1 MSNPVK
7 QFILK
12 AKENPAFIQK
22 IAALKTR
29 EEIVEAAK
37 AEGIELSV
45 EDIDTVNEA
54 LREESLKNIPKDT
67 PVGKFIS
74 KLIEDK
80 SFAELVMSQTDVEE
94 VLRASKKS
102 GIAITAEDLSEIN
115 KIIGTMSG
123 AAPAEPS
130 YGELSEEDLEQVA
143 GGFLGTSITEIVT
156 SAVTFS
162 IISAATVSSA
172 AITAATA
179 ASVGA
184 TLATA
189 IASVAKSIDN
199 IISQV
204 NS

>member
-1 MSNPVK
+1 MSNPVE

-12 AKENPAFIQK
+12 SKENPAFIQK

-29 EEIVEAAK
+29 KEIVEAAK

-54 LREESLKNIPKDT
+54 LREERLKNIPKDT

-94 VLRASKKS
+94 VLRVSKKS
-102 GIAITAEDLSEIN
+102 GIDITAEDLSEIN

-123 AAPAEPS
+123 AAPVQPS

-162 IISAATVSSA
+162 IMSAATVSSA

-199 IISQV
+199 VISQV